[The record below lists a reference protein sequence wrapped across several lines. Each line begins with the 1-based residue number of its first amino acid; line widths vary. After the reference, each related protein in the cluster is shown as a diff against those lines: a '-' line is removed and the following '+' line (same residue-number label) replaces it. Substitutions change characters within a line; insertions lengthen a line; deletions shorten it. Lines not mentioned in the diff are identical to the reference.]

1 MRKSF
6 VSPRVKAARAATR
19 PAGNRRFRLFSPLK
33 AAGIALICACLFS
46 GPVLP
51 EAGASRLDLAPEAV
65 LEFARENF
73 DNGDYRAAATE
84 FKRFVHFFPD
94 HARAPEA
101 AYQAGAAYFHMKRY
115 ARAIDAFEKV
125 TAQFGGTEP
134 ATEARFM
141 ISRCH
146 VKLGNTEDALYI
158 LNRIRSE
165 AKDPYVRDRAYYRI
179 GRIRLDLQDI
189 AGAKAAFESISPENR
204 PNFQVEKILAH
215 LDRQDEI
222 STRSPFL
229 SGVLSIVPGGGYL
242 YTGRYREALTAFLV
256 TAGLAAASWES
267 FDEDLYAL
275 GGITGFVGLGFYGG
289 SMVGSISS
297 AHKYNRKNYR
307 EYIDRLPVNRRAPL
321 SLEVRPEAVM
331 LSFCYRF

>member
-1 MRKSF
+1 M
-6 VSPRVKAARAATR
+6 SPRLKAARVA
-19 PAGNRRFRLFSPLK
+19 PS
-33 AAGIALICACLFS
+33 AAGTVRLRRSLPVRAAGMALICACLFS
-46 GPVLP
+46 GLLLP
-51 EAGASRLDLAPEAV
+51 KAGASQLGLSPEAV

-73 DNGDYRAAATE
+73 DNGDYRTAAIE

-94 HARAPEA
+94 HRRAPEA

-115 ARAIDAFEKV
+115 ARAIDAFKKL

-146 VKLGNTEDALYI
+146 VKLDNTRDALYT
-158 LNRIRSE
+158 LERIRSE
-165 AKDPYVRDRAYYRI
+165 AKDSYVRDRAYYRI
-179 GRIRLDLQDI
+179 GRIRLDSQDI
-189 AGAKAAFESISPENR
+189 AGAEAAFESISPKNR
-204 PNFQVEKILAH
+204 PDFQVEKILAH
-215 LDRQDEI
+215 LDRKDEI

-242 YTGRYREALTAFLV
+242 YAGRYREALTAFLV
-256 TAGLAAASWES
+256 TAGLAAATWES

-307 EYIDRLPVNRRAPL
+307 EYIDRLPSNRRAPL